1 MGFSLKFSFLC
12 DLILCDFFLCIFS
25 VKIFIFLLFSVFNNV
40 VFEENAKE

>member
-25 VKIFIFLLFSVFNNV
+25 SVYNNV
-40 VFEENAKE
+40 VFEENVKE